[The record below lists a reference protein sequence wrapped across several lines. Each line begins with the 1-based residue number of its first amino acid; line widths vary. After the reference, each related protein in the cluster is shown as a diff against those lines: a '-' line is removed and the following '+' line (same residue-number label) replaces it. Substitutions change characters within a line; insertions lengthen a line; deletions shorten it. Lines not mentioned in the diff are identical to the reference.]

1 MVWQLSM
8 SSKLGV
14 QHFSNEDISQHLMS
28 DETKHENDLEVKRI
42 LRESYDRAK
51 NVLQVNL
58 LKYIKLRNSISNNS
72 AYAGSSPQK

>member
-8 SSKLGV
+8 SPKLGI
-14 QHFSNEDISQHLMS
+14 QHFSKDRQNMMS

-51 NVLQVNL
+51 NILQVNL
-58 LKYIKLRNSISNNS
+58 LKHIKLRNSISNDS

>member
-8 SSKLGV
+8 SSKLGM
-14 QHFSNEDISQHLMS
+14 QHFSDEDISQHLMS

-42 LRESYDRAK
+42 LGESYDRAK
-51 NVLQVNL
+51 NILQVNL
-58 LKYIKLRNSISNNS
+58 LKYIKLRNSISNDS